1 MNYIQNSSHIIHD
14 ENDNEDDI
22 NEASDID
29 DDETDDSSLKEI
41 YTGKTF
47 TTFEILETS
56 LKRYANKM
64 GFEIRTARSYT

>member
-29 DDETDDSSLKEI
+29 DETDDSSLKEI
-41 YTGKTF
+41 YTGQT
-47 TTFEILETS
+47 
-56 LKRYANKM
+56 
-64 GFEIRTARSYT
+64 

>member
-29 DDETDDSSLKEI
+29 DETDDSSLKEI

-56 LKRYANKM
+56 LKWYANKM
-64 GFEIRTARSYT
+64 GFEIRTVRSYT